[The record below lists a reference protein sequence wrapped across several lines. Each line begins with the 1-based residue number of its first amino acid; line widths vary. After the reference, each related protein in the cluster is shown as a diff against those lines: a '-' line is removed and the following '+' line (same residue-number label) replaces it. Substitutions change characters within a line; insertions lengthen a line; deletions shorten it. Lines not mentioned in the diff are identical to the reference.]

1 MKIIEV
7 LEIKP
12 VKNKNIN
19 LYLIRDGVLNQD
31 LFDNLR
37 NILKNEKFRFAIIDF
52 NDFQSKKLY
61 ETPLHL
67 FLDKFKIPYYSVDIP
82 QYVRDHLCVEI
93 LEKELL
99 INELEN
105 EYIDLISDPEQEE
118 SFKAQNLD
126 SWINL
131 LKQEVKDKMNYLKLA
146 LKPQWVVKK
155 VLDIIKMIKTDRFSI
170 MHFTHGEIF
179 TELKELFE
187 KYNIKVTKFDINKKN
202 LKSILI

>member
-12 VKNKNIN
+12 VKNKYINI
-19 LYLIRDGVLNQD
+19 YLIRAGVLNQD
-31 LFDNLR
+31 LLDNIN
-37 NILKNEKFRFAIIDF
+37 NILKYEKFRFAIIDF
-52 NDFQSKKLY
+52 NDIQSKKQY

-67 FLDKFKIPYYSVDIP
+67 FLKKFKIPYYSVDIP
-82 QYVRDHLCVEI
+82 QHVRDHLCVEI

-105 EYIDLISDPEQEE
+105 EYEDLISDPEQEK
-118 SFKAQNLD
+118 SFKAQNLH
-126 SWINL
+126 SWISL
-131 LKQEVKDKMNYLKLA
+131 LKQEVKDKKDYLRLT
-146 LKPQWVVKK
+146 LKPQWIVKK
-155 VLDIIKMIKTDRFSI
+155 VLDIVKMIKNDRFSI

-187 KYNIKVTKFDINKKN
+187 EYNIKVTKFDINKKN
-202 LKSILI
+202 LKTILI